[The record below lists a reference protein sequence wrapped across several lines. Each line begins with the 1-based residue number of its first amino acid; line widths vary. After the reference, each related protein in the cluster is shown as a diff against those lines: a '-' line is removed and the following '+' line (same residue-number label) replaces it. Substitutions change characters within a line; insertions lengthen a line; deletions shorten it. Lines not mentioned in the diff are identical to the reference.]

1 MKSNLAFDRSG
12 LSLLKVLSVGLAIT
26 LAGASA
32 ARADKAKV
40 KVSDIDTEQDTSI
53 VIKKGPLANIVEQP
67 EFEVVSGEQDIEG
80 DPAANSVEARAGW
93 KTACAD
99 WKKEVKELNKD
110 NQVLA
115 LSCNSPSA
123 TLLDNGQRQ
132 MRSTGAYKL
141 KVRIRSA
148 PVQR

>member
-1 MKSNLAFDRSG
+1 MKSYFGFGSALCSK
-12 LSLLKVLSVGLAIT
+12 LLCIGFAVA

-32 ARADKAKV
+32 AHADKAKV
-40 KVSDIDTEQDTSI
+40 KVSDIDTDQDTSI
-53 VIKKGPLANIVEQP
+53 VIKKGPIANISELP
-67 EFEVVSGEQDIEG
+67 EFEVVSGEQDIDG
-80 DPAANSVEARAGW
+80 DPAANSGEARSSW

-99 WKKEVKELNKD
+99 WKKEIKELNKD
-110 NQVLA
+110 NQVLT
-115 LSCNSPSA
+115 LSCNSPSS

-148 PVQR
+148 PVPR